1 MTMTPR
7 TRATSAD
14 GARPA
19 ASGRGRRLDPDR
31 LAALE
36 EERDHLARSLR
47 DLETERDAGDLAEE
61 DYLALRDDYV
71 VRTAAVLRA
80 LEEQRELRN
89 SGPRAPLARR
99 LLVGGGVVVFAL
111 GAGLL
116 VARLAGIRTSNEGLT
131 GDVRG
136 SVRDELAGC
145 LELAGGAFRATPA
158 GDAGSGSDQLL
169 DAVKCYSEVLDR
181 APNNPEALT
190 YRGWLL
196 VRTGN
201 AALEQQAARDLDEA
215 VTADPTY
222 PDARAFRAIVFF
234 RLGRF
239 QAAQDEL
246 DVLDTLERPPIIDSL
261 LAQFGVREGVAA
273 GLAGEQPATG
283 AGG

>member
-7 TRATSAD
+7 ARATSTD
-14 GARPA
+14 GTRPA

-116 VARLAGIRTSNEGLT
+116 VAPPRRHPNQQRGADRRCPGL
-131 GDVRG
+131 GAR
-136 SVRDELAGC
+136 R
-145 LELAGGAFRATPA
+145 AGGLSRAGRRRSGRRRPATPA
-158 GDAGSGSDQLL
+158 A
-169 DAVKCYSEVLDR
+169 
-181 APNNPEALT
+181 
-190 YRGWLL
+190 
-196 VRTGN
+196 VRTSCST
-201 AALEQQAARDLDEA
+201 R
-215 VTADPTY
+215 
-222 PDARAFRAIVFF
+222 
-234 RLGRF
+234 
-239 QAAQDEL
+239 
-246 DVLDTLERPPIIDSL
+246 
-261 LAQFGVREGVAA
+261 
-273 GLAGEQPATG
+273 
-283 AGG
+283 

>member
-1 MTMTPR
+1 M
-7 TRATSAD
+7 
-14 GARPA
+14 
-19 ASGRGRRLDPDR
+19 
-31 LAALE
+31 
-36 EERDHLARSLR
+36 
-47 DLETERDAGDLAEE
+47 
-61 DYLALRDDYV
+61 
-71 VRTAAVLRA
+71 
-80 LEEQRELRN
+80 
-89 SGPRAPLARR
+89 
-99 LLVGGGVVVFAL
+99 
-111 GAGLL
+111 
-116 VARLAGIRTSNEGLT
+116 
-131 GDVRG
+131 
-136 SVRDELAGC
+136 
-145 LELAGGAFRATPA
+145 
-158 GDAGSGSDQLL
+158 
-169 DAVKCYSEVLDR
+169 KCYSEVLDR